1 MNLGEPPTPADS
13 IGQPV
18 SEVAALRAQLAH
30 LQNTL
35 RQALHHDLPAPVR
48 HIAGF
53 VQVIEED
60 YGAVLPPEVAEHLQT
75 ISSAAVQ
82 LRTQLASLAQQLSD
96 GAI

>member
-1 MNLGEPPTPADS
+1 MNPGEPPAPADS
-13 IGQPV
+13 SDPPI

-60 YGAVLPPEVAEHLQT
+60 YGAVLPPEVAAHLQT

-82 LRTQLASLAQQLSD
+82 LRTQLASLAQQLAD
-96 GAI
+96 AAI